1 MGRPAEAPP
10 SPAAPHQPPFVTLGE
25 LVAGVAD
32 GSRVGVGGALLTRL
46 PLAAVHALAAR
57 QPRDLVYVSWGG
69 GLPLEILLGAG
80 AVSRI
85 VFCFSSL
92 DIFGLAP
99 LFRRAVEDRQVV
111 IDEWPAY
118 AFTARLEAAKQNLPA
133 MPFRLPRGSDLLAGQ
148 EAVTLPGPEQDPAV
162 AEASRLDLDVFLLH
176 AQRADAAG
184 NVEIAGSRGMDTT
197 AAFAARQVLVTV
209 EEVVPTGVL
218 GTLRN
223 SFVLPR
229 HFVHALSVVPGGAY
243 PTSCLPSYTADFARL
258 AQVTAQSP
266 PPPAAPGP
274 AELTRLREA
283 AALTHDAVAAAVRQ
297 VAAAHRT
304 RGAAPEPASDDGTA
318 TPDEPASVDELM
330 VCWLARQ
337 LTSESICAA
346 GAVSPLAATSYLLA
360 KATHAPGLAI
370 LMTSGGLLDVA
381 VRPMLLSLG
390 EALDVASAV
399 AQCGGEDSYR
409 WYYQQGRVSCEVV
422 TAAQIDRRAR
432 TNNVEVTSPSGRR
445 VRLPG
450 QGGMAD
456 VADLHQNFILYLTRQ
471 SPLSLVQLGRA
482 GQRGPI
488 AVQRGRAAARG
499 AAARRGPADHQP
511 RRVRLLR
518 AARRAGPAEPAPGS
532 QPGRPARG
540 DRVRAGRGRRPGRDR
555 GALGRDAPG
564 AARGDRPAGD
574 PPAGVRPRPGACRAA
589 GRVHRRGAGP
599 HRPGPVPEPEARRRA
614 ARKGVSTW

>member
-1 MGRPAEAPP
+1 MGRPAGAPP

-243 PTSCLPSYTADFARL
+243 PTSCLPCYTADFARL

-471 SPLSLVQLGRA
+471 SPLSLVNS
-482 GQRGPI
+482 
-488 AVQRGRAAARG
+488 VE
-499 AAARRGPADHQP
+499 
-511 RRVRLLR
+511 RV
-518 AARRAGPAEPAPGS
+518 S
-532 QPGRPARG
+532 
-540 DRVRAGRGRRPGRDR
+540 AGRSLY
-555 GALGRDAPG
+555 GAD
-564 AARGDRPAGD
+564 
-574 PPAGVRPRPGACRAA
+574 
-589 GRVHRRGAGP
+589 
-599 HRPGPVPEPEARRRA
+599 ARRRA
-614 ARKGVSTW
+614 GLRPGVVQLITNLGVFAYSELRGELVLQSLHPGVSRADLRAATGFEPAVADDLAVTEEPPAEMLRVLREEIDPLGIRRLEFAPARERAGRLAACIAAEQDLIDRARCLSLRRDGAPHVKE